1 VALNVYRS
9 CKSTEK
15 RKVLQVFWI
24 RGVEV
29 PARIEVAAAQYG
41 LWALACCIVLAI
53 EPIPVIIV
61 SLSHNGFL
69 AGVAIAI
76 ELVLVLSAWWAAV
89 RTRELRR
96 KTDRIAAPGG
106 EVVTL
111 RRL

>member
-1 VALNVYRS
+1 MALNVYRS
-9 CKSTEK
+9 CTSTEK
-15 RKVLQVFWI
+15 RAMLQVFWN
-24 RGVEV
+24 RGVEA

-41 LWALACCIVLAI
+41 LWAFACCIVLAI

-61 SLSHNGFL
+61 SLGHNGFV

-76 ELVLVLSAWWAAV
+76 ELVLVLSARWAAV

-96 KTDRIAAPGG
+96 KTELIAAPGG
-106 EVVTL
+106 EVVTF

>member
-1 VALNVYRS
+1 MALNVYRR
-9 CKSTEK
+9 CKGAEK
-15 RKVLQVFWI
+15 RRVLQVFWI
-24 RGVEV
+24 RGVEA

-41 LWALACCIVLAI
+41 LWAVACCIVLAI

-61 SLSHNGFL
+61 SLGHNGFI

-96 KTDRIAAPGG
+96 KADRIAAPG
-106 EVVTL
+106 EEIVTL
-111 RRL
+111 LRL